1 MITLTDDAGKEV
13 ALSAPAARIVSLVP
27 SVTET
32 LFALGI
38 KERIAGR
45 TRYCDRPVDEVNVV
59 PTVGGTKNPDLEA
72 IAALKPDLI
81 LVNTEENRP
90 EDVAALRE
98 IAPVY
103 EDFARKVDDGPGLI
117 RALGRLTGTEE
128 KAEVMARTIEMEI
141 AAIKE
146 LAARYGRKRRAAYF
160 IWKDP
165 WMSINRDTYIHD
177 ALELAGMENVY
188 GDREERYPE
197 TNFEELTERA
207 PEVIYLSSEPYPFE
221 LKHRN
226 EFLDHEEIPAARMG
240 RVYLVDGTYFCWY
253 GVRQI
258 EALRWI
264 RATILG

>member
-1 MITLTDDAGKEV
+1 MITLADDAGIEV
-13 ALSAPAARIVSLVP
+13 ALNVPATRIVSLVP

-32 LFALGI
+32 LFALGL

-45 TRYCDRPVDEVNVV
+45 TRYCDRPVDQVNAV
-59 PTVGGTKNPDLEA
+59 PAVGGTKNPDLEA
-72 IAALKPDLI
+72 IAGLEPDLI
-81 LVNTEENRP
+81 LVNTEENRT
-90 EDVAALRE
+90 EDIAALRKV
-98 IAPVY
+98 APLY
-103 EDFARKVDDGPGLI
+103 EDYARKVADGPGLI
-117 RALGRLTGTEE
+117 RALGTMSGTEE
-128 KAEVMARTIEMEI
+128 RAEAMARTIEMEI
-141 AAIKE
+141 AAIRE
-146 LAARYGRKRRAAYF
+146 LAARYGRRRRVAYF

-165 WMSINRDTYIHD
+165 WMSVNRDTFIHD

-188 GDREERYPE
+188 ADRSERYPE
-197 TNFEELTERA
+197 TSFEELAERA
-207 PEVIYLSSEPYPFE
+207 PEIVYLSSEPYPFKLE
-221 LKHRN
+221 NRN